1 MDFVGAMK
9 AIEQFA
15 YELMSWV
22 LFYPLTIARVVFR
35 PAAMMDYVVTES
47 AKDETDGFSTAM
59 RPTLFLVLSL
69 SIGAMLVPFSP
80 QEIAALSQGR
90 IGKAIT
96 ESWVA
101 LIFSRTVL
109 FTFFPIAGALIYDIF
124 TPGDVARETL
134 RLPFAQQ
141 CYILAP
147 FALIVSPCMVLMGRG
162 SEAATVAFVI
172 ALAWLAVAQ
181 FLFFRRQAK
190 FRRLPSVAAAFGVIF
205 AGFASMIAGANLVI
219 M

>member
-22 LFYPLTIARVVFR
+22 LFYPLTIARVLFR
-35 PAAMMDYVVTES
+35 PVAMMDYVIAES
-47 AKDETDGFSTAM
+47 AKDESEGFSNAM

-69 SIGAMLVPFSP
+69 SIGAVLVPFSP
-80 QEIAALSQGR
+80 QEIATLSQGR

-101 LIFSRTVL
+101 LIFLRTVL

-124 TPGDVARETL
+124 TPGEVSRQTL
-134 RLPFAQQ
+134 RLPFTQQ

-162 SEAATVAFVI
+162 SDGATIAFAVA
-172 ALAWLAVAQ
+172 LTWLVVAQ
-181 FLFFRRQAK
+181 FLFFRRQAQ
-190 FRRLPSVAAAFGVIF
+190 FGRLTSAAAAFAVIF
-205 AGFASMIAGANLVI
+205 TGFASMLVGARLI